1 MFLKLILICGASY
14 SFITGY
20 YFIVIISCERTE
32 RHLNKL
38 YSSIMVLSSE
48 QSLSLRRPKGSL
60 NETGLGIGRAEIVQ
74 AVPVKTITTSES
86 VTVTEVFNP
95 KIAFLPKILILVT
108 S

>member
-1 MFLKLILICGASY
+1 MFLKFILICGASDTL
-14 SFITGY
+14 IIGC
-20 YFIVIISCERTE
+20 YFRVMTSCERTE

-38 YSSIMVLSSE
+38 NSSIAVLSSE
-48 QSLSLRRPKGSL
+48 QSLSLSRPKGSL
-60 NETGLGIGRAEIVQ
+60 NASGLGIGKAEIVQ

-95 KIAFLPKILILVT
+95 KIAFLPKIFIFVV